1 MSGNLQS
8 FTQAAYTLRNVAVRM
23 PADAWDNDSCC
34 DGWNAREVAGHASW
48 VLRNIAASAGA
59 GERPEKLP
67 EAAIAGND
75 PTATICASVDTC
87 LAALDRPGALQT
99 VAQTPFGE
107 MPIDNFIGTIWIDP
121 LTHAWDI
128 ADAAGIETG
137 IDAATAAA
145 AHAHL
150 KPIADMLRG
159 AGAFGPAVNP
169 VDGDALSRFVA
180 LTGRRSMQS

>member
-67 EAAIAGND
+67 
-75 PTATICASVDTC
+75 
-87 LAALDRPGALQT
+87 
-99 VAQTPFGE
+99 
-107 MPIDNFIGTIWIDP
+107 
-121 LTHAWDI
+121 
-128 ADAAGIETG
+128 
-137 IDAATAAA
+137 
-145 AHAHL
+145 
-150 KPIADMLRG
+150 
-159 AGAFGPAVNP
+159 
-169 VDGDALSRFVA
+169 
-180 LTGRRSMQS
+180 